1 MRTDEMENSCKV
13 ITPST
18 RAEDILLSYPVTLL
32 VFERSALPL
41 RVGDKTLTQIAQ
53 ERGIRVQLLI
63 NLLQLSLG
71 RDLSEVSTFLLGDVP
86 HLIDFLLNGHEYY
99 INEANPNIA
108 ALLGSILPDTD
119 TPNRELLRNFFDRYM
134 HEAREHFDYEHDVVF
149 PYARTLF
156 ANKDSSGYRMQEYK
170 HRHTD
175 IRVKLEDLQHLLLRY
190 LPPLLDAS
198 LARRLLY
205 ALDIL
210 CTDLKIHT
218 CIEDEVLIPLV
229 EKMERRWNS

>member
-1 MRTDEMENSCKV
+1 MQTDEMENSCRV
-13 ITPST
+13 LTPAT

-32 VFERSALPL
+32 VFERLSLPL
-41 RVGDKTLTQIAQ
+41 RVGDKTLAEIAV
-53 ERGIRVQLLI
+53 ERGIRVQLLT

-71 RDLSEVSTFLLGDVP
+71 RTLSEVNPFVLEDVP

-108 ALLGSILPDTD
+108 ALLASVLPDTD
-119 TPNRELLRNFFDRYM
+119 TPNGELLRKFFDRYM
-134 HEAREHFDYEHDVVF
+134 QEAREHFDYEHDVVF
-149 PYARTLF
+149 PYARLLF
-156 ANKDSSGYRMQEYK
+156 TKRDSGDYRMQEYK

-210 CTDLKIHT
+210 CADLQIHT
-218 CIEDEVLIPLV
+218 CIEDDVLIPLV